1 MSDYQEEI
9 EKIRLYVERLG
20 KPLQVT
26 PRQKRTF
33 TPYSKRIKKM
43 NIVLN
48 TEKSNELWLLEHIE
62 AEEDYSNLI
71 KRLLKQHYGVTQK

>member
-1 MSDYQEEI
+1 MTDSELI
-9 EKIRLYVERLG
+9 EKINEAIKRRSYCMV
-20 KPLQVT
+20 PP
-26 PRQKRTF
+26 PRRRP
-33 TPYSKRIKKM
+33 TPYSERIKKM